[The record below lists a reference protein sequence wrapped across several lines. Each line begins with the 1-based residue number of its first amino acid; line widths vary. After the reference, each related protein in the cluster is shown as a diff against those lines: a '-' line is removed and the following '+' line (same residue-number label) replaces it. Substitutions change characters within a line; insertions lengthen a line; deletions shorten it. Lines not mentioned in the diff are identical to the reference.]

1 MNLRAPH
8 SVGLCQRSRRLKGC
22 NVKAREHIISSW
34 QDSEHD
40 CSAHSIQA
48 YVRASR
54 SHDCCVDETLSAA
67 SKAAGAWIVSPWHAC
82 PECSFC
88 CCDIPLLRVQTSFSF
103 LLPWQD
109 PEILQHWI
117 VISACSCRHDSRR
130 RGGCTWGSQ
139 LADMRR
145 GDSVAAASRGRPH
158 GEFRRLNC
166 RSVVEISISLLT

>member
-1 MNLRAPH
+1 MSRGRGGVAP
-8 SVGLCQRSRRLKGC
+8 
-22 NVKAREHIISSW
+22 
-34 QDSEHD
+34 
-40 CSAHSIQA
+40 
-48 YVRASR
+48 
-54 SHDCCVDETLSAA
+54 
-67 SKAAGAWIVSPWHAC
+67 
-82 PECSFC
+82 
-88 CCDIPLLRVQTSFSF
+88 IPLALNPAFSAVTFLYYEFRPAFHF

-130 RGGCTWGSQ
+130 RGGGTWGSQ